1 MFMLWVSIRHFCRL
15 SSIST
20 SVMKSTLLVSSW
32 IMMRVLSQ
40 VLTLIG
46 MLKSWWV
53 LVTMSLHP
61 FPNPTLRRSYVTI
74 SSWFIVKVS
83 LIYSLVSS
91 LYLTH
96 KALTGCPG
104 TEAYARRSSL
114 HTDSSHKQ
122 RGIYST
128 HHRASGICLWPIV
141 PHNWF
146 SDFHSLLRYDRTR
159 TRITAWKYPNPRG
172 MG

>member
-20 SVMKSTLLVSSW
+20 SAMKSTFSVSSW
-32 IMMRVLSQ
+32 IMMRVFSQ
-40 VLTLIG
+40 ISTLIG
-46 MLKSWWV
+46 RLKSSWV
-53 LVTMSLHP
+53 LDTMSLHP
-61 FPNPTLRRSYVTI
+61 FPNPALRHPYVTI

-83 LIYSLVSS
+83 LIYYLVSS

-96 KALTGCPG
+96 KALTGCSG

-114 HTDSSHKQ
+114 YTYFSNKQ
-122 RGIYST
+122 RSIYST
-128 HHRASGICLWPIV
+128 HRRAPEICLLPIV

-146 SDFHSLLRYDRTR
+146 PNFHSLFRY
-159 TRITAWKYPNPRG
+159 N
-172 MG
+172 